1 MTSSSLM
8 ERREAA
14 AEAAETEA
22 PAAEEEA
29 TEEGS
34 DILSAPRY
42 SIFYLAEWMTHHYT
56 TILLGCTVV
65 FFFFSNSKLIPH
77 NFFFAYVP
85 FTYSDKH
92 CTERNQL
99 WND

>member
-1 MTSSSLM
+1 MCSCLFWRNSEANLMTSSSLM

-22 PAAEEEA
+22 PAVEEEA

-65 FFFFSNSKLIPH
+65 FFFF
-77 NFFFAYVP
+77 
-85 FTYSDKH
+85 
-92 CTERNQL
+92 
-99 WND
+99 